1 MEARARNGGIGKAP
15 APSEGH
21 IRGAGLFH
29 LLVVYIVWGSTY
41 LAIRYAVREGSG
53 FPPFTMSGM
62 RVIGAGAILLA
73 WAAIRRKPLRLSR
86 TELSTLAVSGL
97 LLWPAANGLVVWS
110 EMRADS
116 GYAALLV
123 GAMPIWAAILTSIVD
138 RRMPSLL
145 LIVSLLVGFAGIGV
159 LSAPVLAKG
168 ARADVLSTIALL
180 VAPISWSIGSLL
192 QQRRPVRVS
201 ADVSSGYLMLF
212 GGAGFIVAALL
223 LREPPPNPV
232 PSAWAA
238 WAYLLVFGSLL
249 GFTSFVKALQLLP
262 TNIVMTYAYVNPVI
276 AVLLGWIFLREPV
289 TLSTLGGTALILAGV
304 AGVFRARKR

>member
-1 MEARARNGGIGKAP
+1 MEARARNGGIAADPTPP
-15 APSEGH
+15 AH
-21 IRGAGLFH
+21 HVRGAGLFH

-53 FPPFTMSGM
+53 FPPFTMSGL
-62 RVIGAGAILLA
+62 RVLGAGAILLA
-73 WAAIRRKPLRLSR
+73 WAALRRKPLRLSR
-86 TELSTLAVSGL
+86 EEAWRLAISGV
-97 LLWPAANGLVVWS
+97 LLWPAANGLVVWAEQRS
-110 EMRADS
+110 DS

-123 GAMPIWAAILTSIVD
+123 AAMPIWAAVIASIID
-138 RRMPSLL
+138 RRAPSLL

-159 LSAPVLAKG
+159 LSAPVLARG
-168 ARADVLSTIALL
+168 ARADVLSTVALL

-223 LREPPPNPV
+223 AREPLPTPV

-249 GFTSFVKALQLLP
+249 
-262 TNIVMTYAYVNPVI
+262 
-276 AVLLGWIFLREPV
+276 
-289 TLSTLGGTALILAGV
+289 
-304 AGVFRARKR
+304 